1 MTVERF
7 QVNLGG
13 LVEVLSQHLYSG
25 PQVYLRELVQN
36 AADAVAARRLQDPDA
51 PATVRLEPWVDEPGL
66 TVTDTG
72 IGMTYAQAEE
82 LLATIGQSSKRDAV
96 FGEGRQEFVGQFGI
110 GLLAAF
116 LISDTIEVR
125 SRAAGHPAIRWEGR
139 SDGTFRLTE
148 LDGDEQPVGTQV
160 RLRASPYME
169 DWVATDTVV
178 RLASEY
184 CSFLP
189 VDIAVKVP
197 VGAGRQ
203 WRRIT
208 EPELPWLA
216 AYASPAERER
226 ALRAYCERTFGF
238 TPLAV
243 IDLEVG
249 VTGTTG
255 VAFVLPHAVS
265 PKSGRHRVYTKRMLV
280 DATADA
286 VLPEW
291 AFFVRAV
298 LNSDALSPVAS
309 REQLRD
315 DATLALT
322 RDELGEQLKRWAQD
336 TLVGTHERAKRFLE
350 VHHLA
355 LRSMALVDEDM
366 LELAARVLPYETTL
380 GAMTLEQLAAEA
392 GVVRYCPTTEAYRA
406 VAPVA
411 RAQQLGVVNAGYV
424 YDADLLSRL
433 AARPGWTVEVLSSK
447 SMHQAFTPVDP
458 LREAE
463 TLLAIER
470 MKAELGADDCEVNLR
485 EFAPADVPAVLLRDP
500 EAERRLERRREQAEA
515 EGGWRALLGSF
526 DQGEEPIVA
535 RTLVLNDVNP
545 TVRTLLAAHDSPALP
560 AAFRTIYYSAVLLTG
575 EGLTAGDAANLSAS
589 LGVLL
594 AAALTDPQE
603 GTHDELE
610 N

>member
-36 AADAVAARRLQDPDA
+36 AADAVAARRLAEPDA

-139 SDGTFRLTE
+139 SDGTFRLAE

-160 RLRASPYME
+160 RLRASQYME

-178 RLASEY
+178 RLAAEY

-216 AYASPAERER
+216 AHASPAERER
-226 ALRAYCERTFGF
+226 ALRTYCERTFGF
-238 TPLAV
+238 TPLAA

-298 LNSDALSPVAS
+298 LNSDSLSPVAS

-458 LREAE
+458 VREAE
-463 TLLAIER
+463 TLHAIER
-470 MKAELGADDCEVNLR
+470 MTADLGADDCEITLR

-500 EAERRLERRREQAEA
+500 EAERRLERRREQAA
-515 EGGWRALLGSF
+515 ADGGWRALLGSF
-526 DQGEEPIVA
+526 DQGDEPIVA
-535 RTLVLNDVNP
+535 RTLVLNDANP
-545 TVRTLLAAHDSPALP
+545 TVRTLLAAHDSPELP
-560 AAFRTIYYSAVLLTG
+560 AALRTIYYSAVLLTG
-575 EGLTAGDAANLSAS
+575 EGLNASDAASLSAS
-589 LGVLL
+589 LGALL
-594 AAALTDPQE
+594 TAALTNPQE
-603 GTHDELE
+603 GPRDGRE

>member
-1 MTVERF
+1 MTLDRF

-36 AADAVAARRLQDPDA
+36 AADAVAARQLEDPDA

-116 LISDTIEVR
+116 LISDTIEVC
-125 SRAAGHPAIRWEGR
+125 SRAVGHPAIRWEGH
-139 SDGTFRLTE
+139 SDGTFRLAE
-148 LDGDEQPVGTQV
+148 LGGDEQPVGTQV
-160 RLRASPYME
+160 RLRASQYME

-178 RLASEY
+178 RLAAEY

-238 TPLAV
+238 TPLAA

-336 TLVGTHERAKRFLE
+336 TLVGTHERARRFLE

-355 LRSMALVDEDM
+355 LRSMALVDDDM
-366 LELAARVLPYETTL
+366 LELAAEVLPYETTL
-380 GAMTLEQLAAEA
+380 GAMTLKQLAAEA

-424 YDADLLSRL
+424 YDADLLNRL
-433 AARPGWTVEVLSSK
+433 AARPGWKVEVLSSK
-447 SMHQAFTPVDP
+447 SMHQTFTPVGP
-458 LREAE
+458 VREAE

-470 MKAELGADDCEVNLR
+470 MTEVLGADDCEITLR

-526 DQGEEPIVA
+526 DQGDEPIVA
-535 RTLVLNDVNP
+535 RTLVLNDANP
-545 TVRTLLAAHDSPALP
+545 TVRTLLAAHDSPELP

-575 EGLTAGDAANLSAS
+575 EGLTAGEAASLSAS

-594 AAALTDPQE
+594 TAALTDPKE
-603 GTHDELE
+603 GTHDGHE

>member
-36 AADAVAARRLQDPDA
+36 AADAVAARRLIDPDA
-51 PATVRLEPWVDEPGL
+51 PATVRLEPWVNEPGL

-116 LISDTIEVR
+116 LISDTIEVC
-125 SRAAGHPAIRWEGR
+125 SHAAGHPAIRWEGR

-160 RLRASPYME
+160 RLRASQYME

-178 RLASEY
+178 RLAAEY

-216 AYASPAERER
+216 AYTSPAERER
-226 ALRAYCERTFGF
+226 ELRAYCERTFGF
-238 TPLAV
+238 TPLAA

-322 RDELGEQLKRWAQD
+322 RDELGEQLKRWAQE
-336 TLVGTHERAKRFLE
+336 TLVGTHERARRFLE

-380 GAMTLEQLAAEA
+380 GTITLAQLAAEA
-392 GVVRYCPTTEAYRA
+392 GVVRYCPTTESYRA

-411 RAQQLGVVNAGYV
+411 RAQRLGVVNAGYV

-470 MKAELGADDCEVNLR
+470 MKAELGADDCEVTLR

-526 DQGEEPIVA
+526 DQGDEPIVA
-535 RTLVLNDVNP
+535 RTLVLNDANP

>member
-36 AADAVAARRLQDPDA
+36 ASDAVAARRLTEPDA

-72 IGMTYAQAEE
+72 IGMTYSQAEE

-116 LISDTIEVR
+116 LISDTIEVN
-125 SRAAGHPAIRWEGR
+125 SRAAGHPAIRWEGH

-160 RLRASPYME
+160 RLRASQYME

-178 RLASEY
+178 RLAAEY

-216 AYASPAERER
+216 AYTSTGERER

-238 TPLAV
+238 TPLAA

-322 RDELGEQLKRWAQD
+322 RDELGEQLKRWAQE
-336 TLVGTHERAKRFLE
+336 TLVGTHERARRFLE

-380 GAMTLEQLAAEA
+380 GTITLAQLAAEA
-392 GVVRYCPTTEAYRA
+392 GVVRYCPTTESYRA

-411 RAQQLGVVNAGYV
+411 RAQRLGVVNAGYV

-470 MKAELGADDCEVNLR
+470 MKAELGADDCEVTLR

-526 DQGEEPIVA
+526 DQGDEPIVA
-535 RTLVLNDVNP
+535 RTLVLNDANP

>member
-36 AADAVAARRLQDPDA
+36 ASDAVAARRLTEPDA

-72 IGMTYAQAEE
+72 IGMTFSQAEE

-96 FGEGRQEFVGQFGI
+96 FGGGRQEFVGQFGI

-116 LISDTIEVR
+116 LISDTIEVC
-125 SRAAGHPAIRWEGR
+125 SHAAGHPAIRWEGR

-160 RLRASPYME
+160 RLRASQYME

-178 RLASEY
+178 RLAAEY

-216 AYASPAERER
+216 AYTSPAERER

-238 TPLAV
+238 TPLAA

-322 RDELGEQLKRWAQD
+322 RDELGEQLKRWAQE
-336 TLVGTHERAKRFLE
+336 TLVGTHERARRFLE

-380 GAMTLEQLAAEA
+380 GTITLAQLAAEA
-392 GVVRYCPTTEAYRA
+392 GVVRYCPTTESYRA

-411 RAQQLGVVNAGYV
+411 RAQRLGVVNAGYV

-458 LREAE
+458 VREAE
-463 TLLAIER
+463 TLHAIER
-470 MKAELGADDCEVNLR
+470 MTADLGADDCKITLR

-526 DQGEEPIVA
+526 DQGDEPIVA
-535 RTLVLNDVNP
+535 RTLVLNDANP
-545 TVRTLLAAHDSPALP
+545 TVRTLLTAHDSPELP
-560 AAFRTIYYSAVLLTG
+560 AALRTIYYSAVLLTG
-575 EGLTAGDAANLSAS
+575 EGLNASDAASLSAS
-589 LGVLL
+589 LGALL
-594 AAALTDPQE
+594 TAALTNPQE
-603 GTHDELE
+603 GPRDGRE

>member
-36 AADAVAARRLQDPDA
+36 AADAVVARRLKEPDA

-66 TVTDTG
+66 TVTDSG
-72 IGMTYAQAEE
+72 IGMTFSQAEE

-116 LISDTIEVR
+116 LISDTIEVS
-125 SRAAGHPAIRWEGR
+125 SRAAGHPAIRWEGH
-139 SDGTFRLTE
+139 SDGTFQLTE
-148 LDGDEQPVGTQV
+148 LNGDELPVGTQV
-160 RLRASPYME
+160 RLRASKYME

-178 RLASEY
+178 RLAAEY

-208 EPELPWLA
+208 ESELPWQA
-216 AYASPAERER
+216 TYTSPAERER
-226 ALRAYCERTFGF
+226 ALRTYCESTFGF
-238 TPLAV
+238 TPLAA

-255 VAFVLPHAVS
+255 VAFVLPHAAS
-265 PKSGRHRVYTKRMLV
+265 PKSGRHRTYTKRMLV
-280 DATADA
+280 DATNDTA
-286 VLPEW
+286 LPEW

-298 LNSDALSPVAS
+298 LNSDSLSPVAS

-315 DATLALT
+315 DAALALT
-322 RDELGEQLKRWAQD
+322 RDELGEQLKRWAQE
-336 TLVGTHERAKRFLE
+336 TLVGKHERARRFLE

-355 LRSMALVDEDM
+355 LRSMALVDDDM

-380 GAMTLEQLAAEA
+380 GAMTLEQLAADT

-433 AARPGWTVEVLSSK
+433 AGRPGWKVEVLSSK
-447 SMHQAFTPVDP
+447 RMHQAFTPVDSV
-458 LREAE
+458 REAQ
-463 TLLAIER
+463 TLMAIER
-470 MKAELGADDCEVNLR
+470 MTAELDADDCEISLR

-500 EAERRLERRREQAEA
+500 EAERRLERRLEQAEA

-526 DQGEEPIVA
+526 DQDEEPIVA
-535 RTLVLNDVNP
+535 RTLVLNDANP
-545 TVRTLLAAHDSPALP
+545 TVRTLLAAPDSSELP

-575 EGLTAGDAANLSAS
+575 EGLTARDAASLSAS
-589 LGVLL
+589 LDVLL
-594 AAALTDPQE
+594 TAALTDS
-603 GTHDELE
+603 
-610 N
+610 

>member
-1 MTVERF
+1 MTLDRF

-36 AADAVAARRLQDPDA
+36 AADAVAARQLEDPDA
-51 PATVRLEPWVDEPGL
+51 PAMVRLEPWVDEPGL

-72 IGMTYAQAEE
+72 IGMTFAQAEE

-125 SRAAGHPAIRWEGR
+125 SRAVGHPAIRWEGH

-160 RLRASPYME
+160 RLRASQYME
-169 DWVATDTVV
+169 DWVATETVV
-178 RLASEY
+178 RLAAEY

-203 WRRIT
+203 WRRVT

-216 AYASPAERER
+216 AYTSPAERER

-238 TPLAV
+238 TPLAA

-280 DATADA
+280 DAAADA

-336 TLVGTHERAKRFLE
+336 TLVDKHERARQFLE

-355 LRSMALVDEDM
+355 LRSMALVDDDM

-380 GAMTLEQLAAEA
+380 GAMTLAQLSAES

-411 RAQQLGVVNAGYV
+411 LAQQLGVVNAGYV

-433 AARPGWTVEVLSSK
+433 AARPGWKVEVLSSK
-447 SMHQAFTPVDP
+447 SMHQAFTPVGP
-458 LREAE
+458 VREAE
-463 TLLAIER
+463 TLLAIDR
-470 MKAELGADDCEVNLR
+470 MAAELGADDCEITLR

-526 DQGEEPIVA
+526 DQGDEPIVA
-535 RTLVLNDVNP
+535 RTLVLNDANP
-545 TVRTLLAAHDSPALP
+545 TVRTLLAAHDSPELP

-575 EGLTAGDAANLSAS
+575 EGLTASDAASLSAS

-594 AAALTDPQE
+594 TAALTDSQE
-603 GTHDELE
+603 GTHDGHE